1 MVWINEIVSAK
12 FIAAL
17 KTSNLVTRAELLT
30 NFEVLDS
37 KIASGLK
44 KVINEDFKRRVF
56 IEEEAAH
63 HNDIL
68 KFEVENDSVQWF
80 NTRRDETIIAEK
92 KQPGAELLEHVG
104 VIVSFNSQNS

>member
-1 MVWINEIVSAK
+1 MCAK
-12 FIAAL
+12 SSAAL
-17 KTSNLVTRAELLT
+17 KTSNIITWTELRP
-30 NFEVLDS
+30 NSEVLDS
-37 KIASGLK
+37 KTASGLK
-44 KVINEDFKRRVF
+44 KVINGYFKRRVF

-104 VIVSFNSQNS
+104 VIVSFNSQSS